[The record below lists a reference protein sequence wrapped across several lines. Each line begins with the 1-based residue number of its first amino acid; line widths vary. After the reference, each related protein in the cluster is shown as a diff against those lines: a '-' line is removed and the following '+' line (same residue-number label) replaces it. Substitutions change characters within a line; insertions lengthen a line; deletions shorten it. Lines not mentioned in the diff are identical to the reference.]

1 MARWL
6 ERWMPRGGGGGGV
19 ELSITYF
26 QEGTMPLINVRLIEN
41 VFTAEQK
48 QQITHDLTEAMVA
61 IEGERMRGVTWCVVE
76 EVKSGD
82 WAIGGQP
89 LTTEAVQAL
98 ARGDVSLPV

>member
-1 MARWL
+1 
-6 ERWMPRGGGGGGV
+6 MPRGGGGGGV
-19 ELSITYF
+19 ELSISYS
-26 QEGTMPLINVRLIEN
+26 QEGAMPLINVRIIEN

>member
-1 MARWL
+1 
-6 ERWMPRGGGGGGV
+6 
-19 ELSITYF
+19 
-26 QEGTMPLINVRLIEN
+26 
-41 VFTAEQK
+41 
-48 QQITHDLTEAMVA
+48 MVA

-89 LTTEAVQAL
+89 LTTEAVHAL

>member
-1 MARWL
+1 
-6 ERWMPRGGGGGGV
+6 MPRGRRGDEV
-19 ELSITYF
+19 ELSITHS
-26 QEGTMPLINVRLIEN
+26 QGDSMPLISVRLIEN
-41 VFTAEQK
+41 VFTPEQK